1 MKTPLYLAL
10 IGLALVVGG
19 LAACLWIRFN
29 VANAFLAGAAPAL
42 AVAAGLGIMFRGI
55 AIGWIGK

>member
-42 AVAAGLGIMFRGI
+42 GIMFRGI